1 MQLWRPLG
9 LAAVNRTSGHGLCVR
24 AISVTTVLAGGER
37 TLQMPCHRLHSWSH
51 SLETAQKTEDGKSF
65 RNAVLGAAWSSV
77 VALVI
82 SFPVKLV
89 GAFGLVSG

>member
-24 AISVTTVLAGGER
+24 AGGVR